1 MITVV
6 VPAYNCESVICRCI
20 KSLLLQTY
28 TDFEILVVNDGST
41 DSTASQVR
49 AIDDSRIC
57 LINQQ
62 NAGVSAARNRGI
74 ENAKGDWIV
83 FVDSDDYVE
92 RTYLQTLISL
102 SDDGCM
108 PVVGFAKNESCES
121 VLHDGIRGKYAIDT
135 LMSQDYLI
143 GFLGDT
149 IGFSCWNKLFSK
161 QTLMNYHIRF
171 EPSLKLGEDLLF
183 VFQYLCYCEYVA
195 FSEKAVYHY
204 CDVDNSTIH
213 AAKDQSILYESTL
226 IALKNSCYNGYSF
239 NDEVLCGWCLKVMTY
254 VLSNPYVCTMS
265 FRSFCRYYKR
275 VKSYHIVKMAAQA
288 VSRVGFRLTVLR
300 WALCKKTSLPLF
312 LIIKMQYYK
321 QKGN

>member
-6 VPAYNCESVICRCI
+6 VPAYNCESVIYRCI
-20 KSLLLQTY
+20 KSLLRQTY

-41 DSTASQVR
+41 DSTASQVM
-49 AIDDSRIC
+49 AIDDSRVC
-57 LINQQ
+57 LISQQ

-102 SDDGCM
+102 LDDGCM
-108 PVVGFAKNESCES
+108 PVVGFSKNESCES
-121 VLHDGIRGKYAIDT
+121 VLHDRIRGKYAINT
-135 LMSQDYLI
+135 LMPQDYLV
-143 GFLGDT
+143 GFLGAT
-149 IGFSCWNKLFSK
+149 ISFSCCNKLFSK
-161 QTLMNYHIRF
+161 QILMNYHIRF
-171 EPSLKLGEDLLF
+171 ETTLKLGEDLLF
-183 VFQYLCYCEYVA
+183 VFQYLCYCDYVA

-204 CDVDNSTIH
+204 CDDDNSTIH

-226 IALKNSCYNGYSF
+226 NALKNACYNGHSF
-239 NDEVLCGWCLKVMTY
+239 NEEVLCGWCLKVMTF
-254 VLSNPYVCTMS
+254 VLANPYVCTMS
-265 FRSFCRYYKR
+265 FSGFSRYYKR
-275 VKSYHIVKMAAQA
+275 VKSYHIVKMAAQV
-288 VSRVGFRLTVLR
+288 VSNVGFRLTVLR
-300 WALCKKTSLPLF
+300 WALRKKTSLPLF